1 MPRHTLVAASA
12 LSTLVLMSAALA
24 KPPAEVPAEAREAI
38 AHAKLLSKAFRAVA
52 KTAAPAVV
60 SVETAAPTPVPAG
73 GMGIPPQIQ
82 QLLQQH
88 GFALPPG
95 AQIMP
100 GRPGGGAPV
109 PQIRGQ
115 GTGFVV
121 SEDGYIVTNNHVVR
135 GAQEF
140 LVRFND
146 GREAPAALVGTDPE
160 TDIAVLRVELTDLTP
175 LAWGDSD
182 AADVGDWVIALGTP
196 FGLAD
201 SVTAGIISAKGRQVG
216 LSPLESY
223 LQTDATVNPGNSGGP
238 LVDMDGKVVGINT
251 AIESRS
257 GGSDGISFAIPSA
270 MARATVDAIIAGS
283 APSRGFLGVQ
293 MQPLDRDLAASFGF
307 GGQGVLV
314 SRVSPDSPAEAAG
327 LQPGDI
333 LVRVNGQSAASVPSA
348 QRAIKL
354 CQPGTECPIE
364 FVRDGR
370 THTTTAT
377 LEEFA
382 SAMAAA
388 TGRAS
393 NGLGGAPR
401 RLTVPG
407 AGGAAA
413 ARAVEIGLEVAAI
426 DPAHAKERGITDLR
440 GVLVTAV
447 APNSPGARA
456 GLRVGDIVRR
466 VGDAAVT
473 DAAQFAAAAG
483 EALAGGRSARLLVE
497 RGGDTRFVLLRGT

>member
-1 MPRHTLVAASA
+1 
-12 LSTLVLMSAALA
+12 MSAALA

-38 AHAKLLSKAFRAVA
+38 AHAKLLSQAFRAVA
-52 KTAAPAVV
+52 KTVAPAVV
-60 SVETAAPTPVPAG
+60 SIETAASAPMQTG
-73 GMGIPPQIQ
+73 GVQLPPQVQ
-82 QLLQQH
+82 ELLKQH

-95 AQIMP
+95 ALGGPGVP
-100 GRPGGGAPV
+100 GRPGGMPAP
-109 PQIRGQ
+109 QRRGQ

-121 SEDGYIVTNNHVVR
+121 SEDGFIATNNHVVR

-146 GREAPAALVGTDPE
+146 GREAPATLVGTDPE
-160 TDIAVLRVELTDLTP
+160 TDIAVLRVEVADLTP

-238 LVDMDGKVVGINT
+238 LVDLDGRVVGINT

-270 MARATVDAIIAGS
+270 MARTTVEAIIAGS

-307 GGQGVLV
+307 SGQGVVV

-333 LVRVNGQSAASVPSA
+333 LVRVNGEAATSVPNA

-354 CQPGTECPIE
+354 CAPGRECPIE
-364 FVRDGR
+364 FVRDGQA
-370 THTTTAT
+370 HTTSAT

-388 TGRAS
+388 GARGG
-393 NGLGGAPR
+393 NGLGGPQR
-401 RLTVPG
+401 RLAVPG
-407 AGGAAA
+407 AGGPTGPALAAA
-413 ARAVEIGLEVAAI
+413 QLGLEVAAI
-426 DPAHAKERGITDLR
+426 DPALAKERGITDLR

-447 APNSPGARA
+447 AANSAGARA
-456 GLRVGDIVRR
+456 GLRAGDIVRR
-466 VGDAAVT
+466 VGDAVVT
-473 DAAQFAAAAG
+473 DATQFDALAG
-483 EALAGGRSARLLVE
+483 TALAGGRSARLLVE
-497 RGGDTRFVLLRGT
+497 RQGDTRFVLLRGA